1 MNDRDTATF
10 AHHSGPR
17 RPPSGGV
24 FGLLLLLLAV
34 AAGALAL
41 AAAPGAGAASGGAPG
56 AAGPVYTWQEDGG
69 SQSATLYPSQVQVF
83 LKSGVRPAAVG
94 QRLAQTV
101 AGQNGAP
108 TPQAAGRSG
117 APAPQAVGQGRLL
130 VQVPSGSGTATDRL
144 RRARSALLADPS
156 VADVG
161 AVFYTGSVSAAHRL
175 VATGELVV
183 RFRPSVT
190 AQQRDAL
197 CAQLALRQLRAF
209 PFAPGAWL
217 LKTAAPLDVFAAVS
231 ALGHSSLVRWAVPSW
246 YRARSERA
254 VPTDPLFSQ
263 QWAMLNTGQFGGTP
277 GIDADVTPVYDQQ
290 APDGRPVLGDGSV
303 IAIADDGLQIAH
315 PDLAPNV
322 FLNGANGDGSATGSY
337 DFVDNDRDPSPAL
350 ADENH
355 GTACAGVAAARGFN
369 GIGISGAAPDA
380 SLIGYRFLSLEYQGS
395 SPSVDD
401 SIEAEVLG
409 NVLASPSGPPAPP
422 VLDNRAIV
430 DASSNSW
437 GPTDDRH
444 LEGPG
449 PLAMAA
455 LQTSDIGDY
464 SDPAHPVPA
473 SRGGLGTVYVW
484 AGGNG
489 RQANDNVDFD
499 GYADSRFTIAVAA
512 VDNRG
517 KVAPYSED
525 GAPLMICAPS
535 SNNNVGVVTTDR
547 TGTDGYNTSP
557 SPAGD
562 YFSGF
567 GGTSAAAPPVSGVV
581 ALMLQVRPD
590 LSWRDVQQ
598 ILMTTARKND
608 PTNLGWTTNAAGYHV
623 NHSYGFGLVDA
634 KAAVTAARTWTP
646 VGPEIAAEGTATPA
660 KSIPDES
667 QTGVTSAIT
676 LGADQPNVRIEY
688 VEVYFTAP
696 HPRWSDLQVTLTAP
710 SGTQSILATSSTTFG
725 SGTLSGYDNWR
736 FGTARDLGESSRGTW
751 TLTVRD
757 LVPGDV
763 GRFQSWRVRAYG
775 TAIGPDTTPPVTT
788 VTSTRTWWNVAP
800 VLHLRAVDLGSNVQR
815 TEFRIGESSSGAYQ
829 RGTTVSLPAPRR
841 THANDGR
848 HVLWFRSIDNAVPP
862 NVETPKR
869 FVVDIDTRP
878 PLTYAPRPAR
888 VRRGASTRL
897 FYRVTDAGFSSH
909 RATVR
914 IRVRDSHG
922 RLQGTITLPNQPTGL
937 RQLHVLCRLPKG
949 VYHFSVYATD
959 TAGNAQA
966 RVGVNTLTVH

>member
-1 MNDRDTATF
+1 MSNRDTATF
-10 AHHSGPR
+10 AHHRGPR
-17 RPPSGGV
+17 RPPLGGV
-24 FGLLLLLLAV
+24 LGLILLLAI

-41 AAAPGAGAASGGAPG
+41 AAVPGAGASSGSAPA
-56 AAGPVYTWQEDGG
+56 AAGPVYTWQENGAL
-69 SQSATLYPSQVQVF
+69 QSATLDPGQVQIF
-83 LKSGVRPAAVG
+83 LKSGAKPAAVG
-94 QRLAQTV
+94 QRLAETV

-108 TPQAAGRSG
+108 
-117 APAPQAVGQGRLL
+117 APQSVGQGRLL

-144 RRARSALLADPS
+144 QRARSALLTDPS
-156 VADVG
+156 VAAVG

-190 AQQRDAL
+190 ARQRAAL
-197 CAQLALRQLRAF
+197 CAQLALRQLRAY

-231 ALGHSSLVRWAVPSW
+231 TLERSSLVKWAVPSW
-246 YRARSERA
+246 YRTRSERA
-254 VPTDPLFSQ
+254 VPNDPLFSK
-263 QWAMLNTGQFGGTP
+263 QWAMLNTGQSGGTP
-277 GIDADVTPVYDQQ
+277 GVDADVTPAYDQL
-290 APDGRPVLGDGSV
+290 AADGRPVLGDGSV
-303 IAIADDGLQIAH
+303 IAIVDDGLQIAH

-322 FLNGANGDGSATGSY
+322 YLDGVNPDGSATGSY
-337 DFVDNDRDPSPAL
+337 DFIDGDRDPSPVL
-350 ADENH
+350 FDEDH
-355 GTACAGVAAARGFN
+355 GTACAGIAAARGFN

-380 SLIGYRFLSLEYQGS
+380 SLIGYRFLSAEGTNSSVNDSLEG
-395 SPSVDD
+395 
-401 SIEAEVLG
+401 EVLG
-409 NVLASPSGPPAPP
+409 NVLASPSAPPAPP

-430 DASSNSW
+430 DVSSNSW

-449 PLAMAA
+449 PLALAA
-455 LQTSDIGDY
+455 IQTSDIGD
-464 SDPAHPVPA
+464 STDPAHPVLP

-499 GYADSRFTIAVAA
+499 GYANSRFTIAVGA
-512 VDNRG
+512 VDNHG

-525 GAPLMICAPS
+525 GAPLMVCAPS
-535 SNNNVGVVTTDR
+535 SNNSAGIVTTDR
-547 TGTDGYNTSP
+547 TGTDGYSTSP
-557 SPAGD
+557 SPQGD
-562 YFSGF
+562 YFAGF
-567 GGTSAAAPPVSGVV
+567 GGTSAAAPLVSGVV

-608 PTNLGWTTNAAGYHV
+608 PTNVGWTTNAAGYHV

-634 KAAVTAARTWTP
+634 SAAVTAARTWTL
-646 VGPEIAAEGTATPA
+646 VGPETAAEGTASPA
-660 KSIPDES
+660 KSIPDDS
-667 QTGVTSAIT
+667 QTGVTSSIT
-676 LGADQPNVRIEY
+676 LGAGQPNVRIEY

-696 HPRWSDLQVTLTAP
+696 HPRWSDLQVTL
-710 SGTQSILATSSTTFG
+710 ATSSTTFG
-725 SGTLSGYDNWR
+725 SGPLSGYDNWR

-763 GRFQSWRVRAYG
+763 GTFQTWRVRVYG
-775 TAIGPDTTPPVTT
+775 TAMGPDTTPPVTT
-788 VTSTRTWWNVAP
+788 VTSTRMWWNVAP

-829 RGTTVSLPAPRR
+829 RGITVSLAAPKR
-841 THANDGR
+841 THADDGR
-848 HVLWFRSIDNAVPP
+848 HVVWFRSIDNAAPP
-862 NVETPKR
+862 NVETPR
-869 FVVDIDTRP
+869 SFVVDIDTRA
-878 PLTYAPRPAR
+878 PLTYAPRSAR
-888 VRRGASTRL
+888 ARRGASARL
-897 FYRVTDAGFSSH
+897 FFRVTDAGFSSH

-914 IRVRDSHG
+914 IRIRDSHG
-922 RLQGTITLPNQPTGL
+922 RLRTTITLSNQPTGL
-937 RQLHVLCRLPKG
+937 RQLRFPCTLPRG

-959 TAGNAQA
+959 IAGNTQA
-966 RVGVNTLTVH
+966 RVGVNTLAVR